1 MMIIGGGT
9 RKLSIWTVEENIQSI
24 NERYLYGQEQGPD
37 VGKGLKMWNDG
48 YLWNPYIGDRK
59 YGLRKLVSL
68 IERYNLGSEKAHTK
82 QQ

>member
-1 MMIIGGGT
+1 
-9 RKLSIWTVEENIQSI
+9 
-24 NERYLYGQEQGPD
+24 
-37 VGKGLKMWNDG
+37 MWNDG